1 MTSALLEVSKGAI
14 ADKAYL
20 NHTRPIFIRV
30 TLGEVW

>member
-1 MTSALLEVSKGAI
+1 MTNALLEVSKGVI

-20 NHTRPIFIRV
+20 NHTRPIFIHI